1 MAFERKNR
9 RIAHLVAHV
18 TTDGQIQSAGFDA
31 VAVAASI
38 PGISLDN
45 YDSIGQLPTIN
56 IANGSLAFIG
66 NTLYLGDSAGWFKML
81 SVNNTPVFNSIT
93 DDSNNVSPFTLS
105 VDGNQT
111 VITIDATDSEGFP
124 LTYSVTADSAF
135 NGMATYTQSSNVF
148 TITPFSEDSA
158 TAVSGTLTFNISDG
172 INTANSAPQSFSLD
186 FLSEYWDNTVISLAA
201 NENNGRTNSGIYI
214 NDGTGPNGNT
224 GLFYEA
230 ALLES
235 NFFNPYSSSYS
246 TYFDGSNDYYNAT
259 GLTAFGTDDFTV
271 ELWINVTANSSS
283 HNIADARN
291 GSNNSWTIQIAA
303 NELKI
308 YDELQATYIHS
319 TSGSWMSSNLNRW
332 VHVAWVRSGTTS
344 KFFIDGV
351 QVGSDVT
358 VSSNFNN
365 TNINF
370 GTRFTQDQQY
380 YNGYISDFRM
390 VKGNAVYSSTFSL
403 PTKRLLPITGTQ
415 LLIFA
420 DNIVKDTSGN
430 NVTLTRVSEPAVDSR
445 APYGSDEIRAQGYVA
460 EQGYG
465 SVFARSQSTK
475 YGMSM
480 GNASTAYHSFG
491 SSFYV
496 DFWLYTYPTSAC
508 NVVGYYTGTG
518 LGTLIGYD
526 GSQAFLSDGRV
537 RATISRTDFFN
548 YAPPRQWSH
557 HHVQYSWDGYDFR
570 FSWYING
577 VRRANSTG
585 NFAPNNSVNITRW
598 MIGSH
603 NTSAEYNMRGNVA
616 DFTSANGNPYNHGTT
631 GPTVPT
637 LPKGDTTA
645 TFYMPFD
652 NVGVYNKN
660 NHYRFMSL
668 AGNTRSSTAQTK
680 YASASVYF
688 DGNGDYIEMSAD
700 PAQSLGDQDFTVE
713 FWVYHTAF
721 GNPGRI
727 FNIWDSSTT
736 GAPGFAIYN
745 STDGKMR
752 VLATSDGQWSS
763 GSLISSPYYLIATN
777 AITTNTWYHVAVCRD
792 SGIIRLFVNGTL
804 EDSNTISGSV
814 QNCDSCAIGAR
825 RNGASYNENFTGY
838 LENLQMIQG
847 VAKYTSNFTPPTK
860 EQGRTYQAIS

>member
-9 RIAHLVAHV
+9 RIAKLVASITV
-18 TTDGQIQSAGFDA
+18 EGQVQSAGFN
-31 VAVAASI
+31 AASVNTVA
-38 PGISLDN
+38 GLTLDN
-45 YDSIGQLPTIN
+45 YDSIGQLPTSN
-56 IANGSLAFIG
+56 LSDGGLAFIG
-66 NTLYLGDSAGWFKML
+66 NTLYLADQAGWFRML

-158 TAVSGTLTFNISDG
+158 TAASGTLTFNISDG
-172 INTANSAPQSFSLD
+172 INTANSAAQSFSLD

-201 NENNGRTNSGIYI
+201 NENNGRGNSGVYI

-224 GLFYEA
+224 SIWYED

-235 NFFNPYSSSYS
+235 SFFHPYQSSYS
-246 TYFDGSNDYYNAT
+246 TYFDGTNDYYSASS
-259 GLTAFGTDDFTV
+259 LTAFGTDDFTV
-271 ELWINVTANSSS
+271 EFWMNAVDNSSN
-283 HNIADARN
+283 HNVIDARN
-291 GSNNSWTIQIAA
+291 GSNNSWVFQLTSS
-303 NELKI
+303 ELKI
-308 YDELQATYIHS
+308 YDELAATYIHS
-319 TSGSWMSSNLNRW
+319 TTGNWMSSNLNRW
-332 VHVAWVRSGTTS
+332 VHIAWVRSGTTS
-344 KFFIDGV
+344 KFFVDGV

-358 VSSNFNN
+358 VSSSFSN
-365 TNINF
+365 TSINF
-370 GTRFTQDQQY
+370 GTRFSQDQQY
-380 YNGYISDFRM
+380 YFGFLSDFRM
-390 VKGNAVYSSTFSL
+390 VKGSAVYNSTFSL
-403 PTKRLLPITGTQ
+403 PTSRLLPITGTQ
-415 LLIFA
+415 LLTFA
-420 DNIVKDTSGN
+420 DNRVQDTSGN
-430 NVTLTRVSEPAVDSR
+430 NVTLTRSSEPPVDSR
-445 APYGSDEIRAQGYVA
+445 SPYGSDEIRATGYVA

-465 SVFARSQSTK
+465 SVFSRDQATK
-475 YGMSM
+475 RGISM

-508 NVVGYYTGTG
+508 NVIGYYTGTG
-518 LGTLIGYD
+518 IGTLIGYD

-577 VRRANSTG
+577 VRRSNVTG

-598 MIGSH
+598 TIGSH
-603 NTSAEYNMRGNVA
+603 NTSASYNMQGNVA
-616 DFTSANGNPYNHGTT
+616 DFTAANGNPYNHGTT

-637 LPKGDTTA
+637 APKGDTNA

-668 AGNTRSSTAQTK
+668 AGNVSSSTAQTK
-680 YASASVYF
+680 YAAASIYF
-688 DGNGDYIEMSAD
+688 DGNGDYINMTSVPAKSIATGDFTIETWVYPTASGHSNGTAIVFIGDANVSTGAD
-700 PAQSLGDQDFTVE
+700 IQVGIYITSSNEFILRPYSGTTDYGMTSSAQSLNT
-713 FWVYHTAF
+713 WHH
-721 GNPGRI
+721 
-727 FNIWDSSTT
+727 
-736 GAPGFAIYN
+736 
-745 STDGKMR
+745 
-752 VLATSDGQWSS
+752 L
-763 GSLISSPYYLIATN
+763 
-777 AITTNTWYHVAVCRD
+777 AITR
-792 SGIIRLFVNGTL
+792 SGNSFKGFVNGTQVGTTQ
-804 EDSNTISGSV
+804 TISGALNDAT
-814 QNCDSCAIGAR
+814 NCQIGLWTY
-825 RNGASYNENFTGY
+825 ASNNYYYTGY
-838 LENLQMIQG
+838 VENLQIIQG